1 MADVR
6 ITERALFL
14 PTLHFIDVRPGANT
28 TALIGM
34 LLDFFHPVGKDAERI
49 NNRSDTH
56 FSQKVRNLLGSHYAT
71 NGFSDLA
78 QRVDD
83 GFVITDKGRRYLE
96 VRNEFLHFLLD
107 NQFSYYD
114 ILPLLTPLPAGAKTR
129 TMLNNTKIYYS
140 ENDTIQEGLSSEK
153 NTVAKQRSKELREF
167 AVNYYKAQAADKK
180 LHCHVCDF
188 CFEDVYRDLGIDFI
202 EIHHQRPLFQYPE
215 QGIEQYLSEAVQNVK
230 PVCSN
235 CHRMLHRNRKEEPLS
250 IEDLRKIIIRG

>member
-14 PTLHFIDVRPGANT
+14 PALHFIDVCPGANT

-78 QRVDD
+78 QRVDG
-83 GFVITDKGRRYLE
+83 GFILTNKGHGYLGAKSE
-96 VRNEFLHFLLD
+96 LLQFLLD
-107 NQFSYYD
+107 NQFSYDD
-114 ILPLLTPLPAGAKTR
+114 ILSLLNPLPAGSKAR
-129 TMLNNTKIYYS
+129 PMLNSAKIYYS
-140 ENDTIQEGLSSEK
+140 ENDTVQEGSSSEK
-153 NTVAKQRSKELREF
+153 KTVAKQRYKELRDI
-167 AVNYYKAQAADKK
+167 AINYYKGQSADKK
-180 LHCHVCDF
+180 LRCHVCDF
-188 CFEDVYRDLGIDFI
+188 CFEDVYHDLGIDFI
-202 EIHHQRPLFQYPE
+202 EIHHEKPLFQYPD
-215 QGIEQYLSEAVQNVK
+215 QGIEQYISEAVKNVK